1 LFSISFLSW
10 HSAAQRV
17 ELPDIAQAA
26 VDENEERSM
35 RLKDKVALVTGSTTG
50 IGEAIARRVLAEG
63 GRVVIHGRN
72 AERGR
77 ALLAEFSEHAALAI
91 ADLADP
97 AAPNQVIDAAIGAF
111 GKLDAIVNNAALV
124 ARSDLQST
132 DVAFFDKMMAVNVRA
147 PLLLVQAAFEHLKR
161 SRGCVLNIGSIN
173 AYCGENN
180 LLAYSI
186 SKGALMTL
194 SRNLAD
200 ALCYEGIRVNHFNV
214 GWVLTP
220 NEYEQKRADGL
231 PPDWP
236 QQVEPQFA
244 PSGRILLPEEIAAA
258 AVYWLSDES
267 RPISGSVCELEQYPI
282 IGRNPA
288 KRGD

>member
-1 LFSISFLSW
+1 
-10 HSAAQRV
+10 
-17 ELPDIAQAA
+17 
-26 VDENEERSM
+26 M
-35 RLKDKVALVTGSTTG
+35 RLKDKVILVTGSTTG
-50 IGEAIARRVLAEG
+50 IGEAIARRALAEG
-63 GRVVIHGRN
+63 ARVIYHGRDAKRGN
-72 AERGR
+72 ALVDEARGQ
-77 ALLAEFSEHAALAI
+77 AALVI

-97 AAPNQVIDAAIGAF
+97 KSPPKLIEAAVSKF
-111 GKLDAIVNNAALV
+111 GKLDAIVNNAAWV
-124 ARSDLQST
+124 NRSELHNTDAATFDL
-132 DVAFFDKMMAVNVRA
+132 AMAINVRA
-147 PLLLVQAAFEHLKR
+147 PLLLIQAAVEHLKR

-173 AYCGENN
+173 AYTGEGN

-200 ALCYEGIRVNHFNV
+200 ALCYDGVRVNHFNV

-220 NEYEQKRADGL
+220 NEYEKKLADGL
-231 PPDWP
+231 PEGW
-236 QQVEPQFA
+236 QEQVEPQFA

-267 RPISGSVCELEQYPI
+267 RPISGSVVELEQYPI
-282 IGRNPA
+282 IGRNPT